1 MDNNKMTFE
10 QFIGASSTFSEGLNT
25 IIKTTFDFIKP
36 LVESAEG
43 LVKLLKLLP

>member
-1 MDNNKMTFE
+1 MENFTK
-10 QFIGASSTFSEGLNT
+10 FIGNSSTFSGGLHQ

>member
-1 MDNNKMTFE
+1 MEKFTE
-10 QFIGASSTFSEGLNT
+10 FIGNSSTFSGGLNQ
-25 IIKTTFDFIKP
+25 IIETTFKFIMP

>member
-25 IIKTTFDFIKP
+25 IIKTTFDFMKP
-36 LVESAEG
+36 LTDAASG
-43 LVKLLKLLP
+43 LVTLLKLLP

>member
-1 MDNNKMTFE
+1 MENNT
-10 QFIGASSTFSEGLNT
+10 
-25 IIKTTFDFIKP
+25 DFIAGSSKAAAGLDTFWNNTLAPLFEMMKP